1 MRFKNYD
8 DNYREITLKDVCT
21 LITKGTTPAKFST
34 NGINFIKIDS
44 LNGNYVDN
52 SKVTHINE
60 SIHNTLLSRSI
71 LEENDIL
78 LAIAGATVGKHCI
91 IQKSNLPANTN
102 QALAIIRLN
111 KHLLPYY
118 LLAFFDTNYLP
129 SYIKLICAA
138 SAQPNLNLQQVG
150 QIKLNI
156 PTIQEQEKV
165 CHFIQLL
172 DKRISVQNKIISKYE
187 TLIKGIIDCLLN
199 KKEGNYYTFKDLYLK
214 AGEGGTPTSD
224 NDSYYKN
231 GTIPFIKIDDL
242 SQKYIKSN
250 SDYITHLGLEKSS
263 AWLIPANSVIFS
275 NGATIGRISINTY
288 PIATKQGVL
297 GVVPSAVVMTEY
309 LYYYMKTTY
318 FRRQVRRI
326 TVKGT
331 MDCTYLKDLN
341 GIICHIPEIN
351 HQEKRIAL
359 LTVLDKKIAC
369 EKTILQK
376 LKEQKKYL
384 LSKMFI

>member
-1 MRFKNYD
+1 MEHNKLIFSKVPTLRFKNYD

-165 CHFIQLL
+165 CYFIQLL

-187 TLIKGIIDCLLN
+187 TLIKGIRERIVNCGWQWKKLDELIQKGIVRLNRGNIIPKHQKDNAYKYPVYSSSTQNNGLMGYNDTYMFDKELITWSIDGGGN
-199 KKEGNYYTFKDLYLK
+199 FFYRKKHKFNVTNVCGILQVNENVYSYRFIAEMLTYQHSKMKFDYQSK
-214 AGEGGTPTSD
+214 AHP
-224 NDSYYKN
+224 
-231 GTIPFIKIDDL
+231 
-242 SQKYIKSN
+242 
-250 SDYITHLGLEKSS
+250 
-263 AWLIPANSVIFS
+263 SVIS
-275 NGATIGRISINTY
+275 SLYSLPCLPISEQNSY
-288 PIATKQGVL
+288 CRLFIA
-297 GVVPSAVVMTEY
+297 
-309 LYYYMKTTY
+309 
-318 FRRQVRRI
+318 
-326 TVKGT
+326 
-331 MDCTYLKDLN
+331 
-341 GIICHIPEIN
+341 
-351 HQEKRIAL
+351 
-359 LTVLDKKIAC
+359 LDKKMQIEQC
-369 EKTILQK
+369 CLNK

>member
-1 MRFKNYD
+1 MTIRCFCSYALYELQSLTTHICAIRPYILQISKLEHNKLIFSKVPTLRFKNYD

-172 DKRISVQNKIISKYE
+172 DKRISVQNKIIKHRKS
-187 TLIKGIIDCLLN
+187 LIFSLVIEILLSFLSLIESALSLN
-199 KKEGNYYTFKDLYLK
+199 VFSFFNNLLKFMWTIFKEVKRLW
-214 AGEGGTPTSD
+214 
-224 NDSYYKN
+224 
-231 GTIPFIKIDDL
+231 
-242 SQKYIKSN
+242 SQK
-250 SDYITHLGLEKSS
+250 
-263 AWLIPANSVIFS
+263 
-275 NGATIGRISINTY
+275 
-288 PIATKQGVL
+288 
-297 GVVPSAVVMTEY
+297 
-309 LYYYMKTTY
+309 KT
-318 FRRQVRRI
+318 
-326 TVKGT
+326 
-331 MDCTYLKDLN
+331 
-341 GIICHIPEIN
+341 
-351 HQEKRIAL
+351 
-359 LTVLDKKIAC
+359 
-369 EKTILQK
+369 
-376 LKEQKKYL
+376 
-384 LSKMFI
+384 

>member
-1 MRFKNYD
+1 MSKSNETTPNVPTLRFKNYD

-172 DKRISVQNKIISKYE
+172 DKRISVQNKIIKHRKS
-187 TLIKGIIDCLLN
+187 LIFSLVIEILLSFLSLIESALSLN
-199 KKEGNYYTFKDLYLK
+199 VFSFFNNLLKFMWTIFKEVKRLW
-214 AGEGGTPTSD
+214 
-224 NDSYYKN
+224 
-231 GTIPFIKIDDL
+231 
-242 SQKYIKSN
+242 SQK
-250 SDYITHLGLEKSS
+250 
-263 AWLIPANSVIFS
+263 
-275 NGATIGRISINTY
+275 
-288 PIATKQGVL
+288 
-297 GVVPSAVVMTEY
+297 
-309 LYYYMKTTY
+309 KT
-318 FRRQVRRI
+318 
-326 TVKGT
+326 
-331 MDCTYLKDLN
+331 
-341 GIICHIPEIN
+341 
-351 HQEKRIAL
+351 
-359 LTVLDKKIAC
+359 
-369 EKTILQK
+369 
-376 LKEQKKYL
+376 
-384 LSKMFI
+384 

>member
-172 DKRISVQNKIISKYE
+172 DKRIFVQNKIISKYE

-331 MDCTYLKDLN
+331 MDCAYLKDLN

>member
-1 MRFKNYD
+1 M
-8 DNYREITLKDVCT
+8 
-21 LITKGTTPAKFST
+21 
-34 NGINFIKIDS
+34 
-44 LNGNYVDN
+44 
-52 SKVTHINE
+52 
-60 SIHNTLLSRSI
+60 
-71 LEENDIL
+71 
-78 LAIAGATVGKHCI
+78 
-91 IQKSNLPANTN
+91 
-102 QALAIIRLN
+102 
-111 KHLLPYY
+111 
-118 LLAFFDTNYLP
+118 
-129 SYIKLICAA
+129 
-138 SAQPNLNLQQVG
+138 
-150 QIKLNI
+150 
-156 PTIQEQEKV
+156 
-165 CHFIQLL
+165 
-172 DKRISVQNKIISKYE
+172 
-187 TLIKGIIDCLLN
+187 
-199 KKEGNYYTFKDLYLK
+199 
-214 AGEGGTPTSD
+214 
-224 NDSYYKN
+224 
-231 GTIPFIKIDDL
+231 
-242 SQKYIKSN
+242 
-250 SDYITHLGLEKSS
+250 GLEKSS

-331 MDCTYLKDLN
+331 MDCAYLKDLN

>member
-1 MRFKNYD
+1 MSKSNETTPNVPTLRFKNYD

-156 PTIQEQEKV
+156 PTIQEQERV
-165 CHFIQLL
+165 CYFIQLL

-187 TLIKGIIDCLLN
+187 TLIKGIRERIVNCGWQWKKLDELIQEGIVRLNRGNIIPKHQKDNAYKYPVYSSSTQNNGLMGYNDTYMFDKELITWSIDGGGN
-199 KKEGNYYTFKDLYLK
+199 FFYRKKHKFNVTNVCGILQVNENVYSYRFIAEMLTYQHSKMKFDYQSK
-214 AGEGGTPTSD
+214 AHP
-224 NDSYYKN
+224 
-231 GTIPFIKIDDL
+231 
-242 SQKYIKSN
+242 
-250 SDYITHLGLEKSS
+250 
-263 AWLIPANSVIFS
+263 SVIS
-275 NGATIGRISINTY
+275 SLYSLPCLPISEQNSY
-288 PIATKQGVL
+288 CRLFIA
-297 GVVPSAVVMTEY
+297 
-309 LYYYMKTTY
+309 
-318 FRRQVRRI
+318 
-326 TVKGT
+326 
-331 MDCTYLKDLN
+331 
-341 GIICHIPEIN
+341 
-351 HQEKRIAL
+351 
-359 LTVLDKKIAC
+359 LDKKMQIEQC
-369 EKTILQK
+369 CLNK